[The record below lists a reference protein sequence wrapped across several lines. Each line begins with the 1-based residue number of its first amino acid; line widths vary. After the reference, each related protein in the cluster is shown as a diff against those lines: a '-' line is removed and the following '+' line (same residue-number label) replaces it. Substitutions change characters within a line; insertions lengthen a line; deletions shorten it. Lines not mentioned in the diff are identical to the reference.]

1 MNLHVRE
8 KHLGALCEKKKEK
21 RKRNMTAAVRKI
33 YVISLQVDLRESRT
47 SGA

>member
-1 MNLHVRE
+1 MNLHLRE
-8 KHLGALCEKKKEK
+8 KHLGALREKKKK
-21 RKRNMTAAVRKI
+21 NMTAAVRKI